1 MLFRV
6 NTFILHSLAV
16 QVVCVASN
24 DTRASKRCKLHIP
37 GAVMVGRC
45 SQAPNHMASMPEDS
59 ELCSLLDTCGLE
71 LR

>member
-6 NTFILHSLAV
+6 NTFILHSLAM

-24 DTRASKRCKLHIP
+24 NTRASKRRKLHIP
-37 GAVMVGRC
+37 GAVVAGRY
-45 SQAPNHMASMPEDS
+45 SQAPDHMVSTLEDS
-59 ELCSLLDTCGLE
+59 DLCSLLDTCGLE